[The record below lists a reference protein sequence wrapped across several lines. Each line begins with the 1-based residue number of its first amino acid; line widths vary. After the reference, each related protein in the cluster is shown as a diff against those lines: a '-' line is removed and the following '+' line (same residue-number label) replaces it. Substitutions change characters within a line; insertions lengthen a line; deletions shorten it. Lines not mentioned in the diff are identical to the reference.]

1 MLEKRPLKKSV
12 MEEEESSKRSSSS
25 EFYDV
30 FEVNF
35 SGPLP
40 KVKKRSQVISWSFRN
55 GNNVRFNI

>member
-40 KVKKRSQVISWSFRN
+40 KVSKKKPGHILEFPEWQ
-55 GNNVRFNI
+55 